1 MEKEIGVKHGYN
13 LSKEQNINYRFTLK
27 ILINSLFAVFASQLF
42 VCFILSHYRNILYA
56 SSMTIYITNNSL
68 NFKKI
73 K

>member
-1 MEKEIGVKHGYN
+1 MEKEIGVKNGYN

-27 ILINSLFAVFASQLF
+27 ILINSLFAVFAYLLF
-42 VCFILSHYRNILYA
+42 FIPSHNQNILCA

-68 NFKKI
+68 YLNKI